1 MDLSIEARRQM
12 EEHLGE
18 EHEARCA
25 RPLHALASSIAPTA
39 SARGSAPAPHHHHEG
54 PSRQVSIT
62 AAGLS
67 AMLEEHIEGTF
78 ENLFAV
84 ESPQYGA

>member
-1 MDLSIEARRQM
+1 MKA
-12 EEHLGE
+12 H
-18 EHEARCA
+18 
-25 RPLHALASSIAPTA
+25 
-39 SARGSAPAPHHHHEG
+39 PA
-54 PSRQVSIT
+54 QVSIT